1 MFFVSSL
8 CVDLIRLWLMLLSG
22 GSVVVGL
29 LLPLWDSVIVLRFVV
44 RYFVSNTSFAIILI
58 GKRELV
64 ALLSLSSWCL
74 VNTDCCVALPCC
86 SSAVCVCGIS

>member
-1 MFFVSSL
+1 
-8 CVDLIRLWLMLLSG
+8 MLLSG

-44 RYFVSNTSFAIILI
+44 HYFVSNTSFAIILI